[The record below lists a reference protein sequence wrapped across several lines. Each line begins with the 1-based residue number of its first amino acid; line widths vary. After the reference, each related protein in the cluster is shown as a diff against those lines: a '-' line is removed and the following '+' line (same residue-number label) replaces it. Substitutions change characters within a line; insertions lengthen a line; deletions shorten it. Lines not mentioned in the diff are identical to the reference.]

1 MACID
6 ILTYVRMDMGEGVL
20 VCWSAILLCQARST
34 SSRGEMSLECVL
46 AGAVGATGRASGENG
61 RAMAYISI
69 GAYGNMC
76 VIFRLSESDC
86 FLQSLLLRL
95 TYDQPS
101 PNACTMVSDREAAS
115 APPDGSG
122 AVVLLPF

>member
-1 MACID
+1 MMSGGKRVAGGDVRSCIVVCID
-6 ILTYVRMDMGEGVL
+6 ILTYVQMGMGEGVL

-69 GAYGNMC
+69 WTYVRNLPRMR
-76 VIFRLSESDC
+76 VQLLSAE
-86 FLQSLLLRL
+86 LPAQ
-95 TYDQPS
+95 TY
-101 PNACTMVSDREAAS
+101 A
-115 APPDGSG
+115 
-122 AVVLLPF
+122 